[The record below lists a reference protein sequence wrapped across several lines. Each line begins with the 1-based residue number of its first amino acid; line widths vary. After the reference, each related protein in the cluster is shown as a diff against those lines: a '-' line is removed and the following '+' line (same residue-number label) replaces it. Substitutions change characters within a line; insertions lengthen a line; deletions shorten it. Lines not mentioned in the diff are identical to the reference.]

1 MSYIYSFFKKSNS
14 SCSMKLFREKK
25 KIKEKTEKILHEKG
39 VSQDKSLF

>member
-25 KIKEKTEKILHEKG
+25 IKEKTEKILHEKG